1 VVVAARTSNR
11 VPRDGIPIATKAAN
25 RARARDTITGNS
37 STSNPFTLLNNTDKA
52 DLEKV
57 MLDLD
62 IETKNVGEQIDI
74 FRVEE
79 LARAALV
86 EANYKVFLEKQKG
99 KQDSLS
105 SNQMDDLTME
115 VFDNKGRGVMS
126 KPNKRGLVSLDSCD
140 GSELS
145 RDLVQNEVHVLEC

>member
-1 VVVAARTSNR
+1 M
-11 VPRDGIPIATKAAN
+11 PRDGIPIATKAAN
-25 RARARDTITGNS
+25 RAKARDIVSGNS
-37 STSNPFTLLNNTDKA
+37 STFNPFTLLNNTDKA

-62 IETKNVGEQIDI
+62 IETENVGEQIDI

-79 LARAALV
+79 LARAAIA
-86 EANYKVFLEKQKG
+86 EANYKVFLEKQNG

-126 KPNKRGLVSLDSCD
+126 KPNKGGLVSLDSCD

-145 RDLVQNEVHVLEC
+145 RDLAQNEVHVLEY

>member
-1 VVVAARTSNR
+1 
-11 VPRDGIPIATKAAN
+11 
-25 RARARDTITGNS
+25 
-37 STSNPFTLLNNTDKA
+37 
-52 DLEKV
+52 
-57 MLDLD
+57 
-62 IETKNVGEQIDI
+62 VGEQIDI

-79 LARAALV
+79 LARAALA

-126 KPNKRGLVSLDSCD
+126 KPNKGGLVILDSCD

-145 RDLVQNEVHVLEC
+145 RDLVKNDVHVLEC